1 MGRGIRVDIFTRE
14 SIDQTWRMGLWLVA
28 GDEVGSWLMMQSP
41 KYGGYSALKCCPR
54 IFCINHLAAGTYL
67 VKTIIK
73 AKDLSIFWDSIQ
85 IYDMFA
91 SKSNMYMCILSK

>member
-1 MGRGIRVDIFTRE
+1 M
-14 SIDQTWRMGLWLVA
+14 
-28 GDEVGSWLMMQSP
+28 
-41 KYGGYSALKCCPR
+41 
-54 IFCINHLAAGTYL
+54 

-91 SKSNMYMCILSK
+91 AKSNKYLVDFEQIIIALRILKDYVMGMFNVGAMRV